1 MGTARIIKPNN
12 MSYVDIVARYL
23 QLTLHEIKKDDG
35 NLYVK
40 IISKID

>member
-1 MGTARIIKPNN
+1 

-23 QLTLHEIKKDDG
+23 QLTLHEIKKDDA

-40 IISKID
+40 IISKIDWHFNLRKAWR